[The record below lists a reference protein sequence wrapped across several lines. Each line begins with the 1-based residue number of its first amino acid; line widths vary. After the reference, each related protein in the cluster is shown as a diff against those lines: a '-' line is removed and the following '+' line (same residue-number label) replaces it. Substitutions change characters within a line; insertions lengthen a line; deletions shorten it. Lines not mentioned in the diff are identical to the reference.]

1 MTLGRPAVLSVSM
14 VTVLFL
20 GAILGA
26 WGWFHVAPPSP
37 TQTLRFGIANHLE
50 GWRFRQ
56 EPLSEMARSILA
68 TTNLFNGEFLTERG
82 DSVTV
87 FAAGWSRGSA
97 KVMSV
102 VEHTPDVCW
111 VGSGWIPVD
120 LGQPRQVVLELGG
133 QSIPFECRGFAGPRG
148 GNPVLVL
155 WCTLIDGQV
164 LPEAERWS
172 VEVDLDN
179 VASVRLAHA
188 ARRTAL
194 GHFMHN
200 VATRRAAH
208 GEKQF
213 VRLSVPVTTDWR
225 DGLERLQSFGAR
237 WLTLL

>member
-1 MTLGRPAVLSVSM
+1 MTIGRQAIPRVAM
-14 VTVLFL
+14 ITGLFL

-26 WGWFHVAPPSP
+26 WGWFHIAPPSP
-37 TQTLRFGIANHLE
+37 TRTVHFVAANHLE
-50 GWRFRQ
+50 GWRFRH

-68 TTNLFNGEFLTERG
+68 TTNLFNGEFLAERG
-82 DSVTV
+82 DPVTV
-87 FAAGWSRGSA
+87 FAAAWSRGSA

-120 LGQPRQVVLELGG
+120 LGQPRRVDLELGG

-148 GNPVLVL
+148 GAPVLVL

-164 LPEAERWS
+164 LPESERWS
-172 VEVDLDN
+172 AETDLDN
-179 VASVRLAHA
+179 VASIRLAHA

-213 VRLSVPVTTDWR
+213 VRLSVPVTSDWR
-225 DGLERLQSFGAR
+225 EGLERLRHFGSR
-237 WLTLL
+237 WLSIL